1 MKTPP
6 ARPHDGWCGKPK
18 RPLPTA
24 VARWRVAALRAAQRE
39 RRAEGVAPP
48 VNLGWPRWSTPA
60 IMAAG
65 CVMVAVMF
73 VGMGLS
79 IVANVPGDW
88 HLRDLHSHGPEGGG
102 D

>member
-1 MKTPP
+1 MLV
-6 ARPHDGWCGKPK
+6 ALVILWFAMALILLCYGASNS
-18 RPLPTA
+18 A
-24 VARWRVAALRAAQRE
+24 V
-39 RRAEGVAPP
+39 

-65 CVMVAVMF
+65 CVMVVVMF

-88 HLRDLHSHGPEGGG
+88 HLRDVHSHSG

>member
-1 MKTPP
+1 
-6 ARPHDGWCGKPK
+6 
-18 RPLPTA
+18 
-24 VARWRVAALRAAQRE
+24 
-39 RRAEGVAPP
+39 
-48 VNLGWPRWSTPA
+48 
-60 IMAAG
+60 
-65 CVMVAVMF
+65 MVAVMF

>member
-1 MKTPP
+1 MLVALITLWFVMAPILLCYG
-6 ARPHDGWCGKPK
+6 ASNS
-18 RPLPTA
+18 A
-24 VARWRVAALRAAQRE
+24 V
-39 RRAEGVAPP
+39 

-60 IMAAG
+60 IMAAR

-88 HLRDLHSHGPEGGG
+88 HLRDLHSHGQEGGG

>member
-1 MKTPP
+1 MVV
-6 ARPHDGWCGKPK
+6 ALIALWFIMALVVLCYGASNS
-18 RPLPTA
+18 A
-24 VARWRVAALRAAQRE
+24 VVE
-39 RRAEGVAPP
+39 
-48 VNLGWPRWSTPA
+48 LGWPRWSTPA

-79 IVANVPGDW
+79 VVTNVPGDW
-88 HLRDLHSHGPEGGG
+88 HLRSVHSHENGGG

>member
-1 MKTPP
+1 MLVALITLWFVM
-6 ARPHDGWCGKPK
+6 ALIVLCYGASNS
-18 RPLPTA
+18 A
-24 VARWRVAALRAAQRE
+24 VE
-39 RRAEGVAPP
+39 
-48 VNLGWPRWSTPA
+48 NLGWPRWSTPA

-88 HLRDLHSHGPEGGG
+88 HVHDLHSHSG

>member
-1 MKTPP
+1 MLVALITLWFVM
-6 ARPHDGWCGKPK
+6 ALIVLCYGAGNS
-18 RPLPTA
+18 A
-24 VARWRVAALRAAQRE
+24 VE
-39 RRAEGVAPP
+39 
-48 VNLGWPRWSTPA
+48 NLGWPRWSTPA

-88 HLRDLHSHGPEGGG
+88 HVHDLHSHSG